1 MNKSGG
7 FNFLPGLF
15 FLKQGSQRTSLKMTG
30 TDFIFSE
37 FKCGQRSCLHI
48 LKKWAYLYIISIY
61 KSIYSLYISTR
72 ALCLYYYNYYMTMLL
87 YCLTCFAGDNCK
99 EK

>member
-1 MNKSGG
+1 MLMGFQEPLMNKSGG

-48 LKKWAYLYIISIY
+48 LKK
-61 KSIYSLYISTR
+61 
-72 ALCLYYYNYYMTMLL
+72 NG
-87 YCLTCFAGDNCK
+87 LTCI
-99 EK
+99 

>member
-1 MNKSGG
+1 MDRGPACIY
-7 FNFLPGLF
+7 F
-15 FLKQGSQRTSLKMTG
+15 
-30 TDFIFSE
+30 
-37 FKCGQRSCLHI
+37 
-48 LKKWAYLYIISIY
+48 KKWAYLYIISIY

-99 EK
+99 EKQDILLRKIKKKVGVVDVV